1 MWTRSAIVN
10 GFSKLPLGGMFRLI
24 GVGIDGDA
32 KEVIGVVV
40 VGNGVGDSGGISCR
54 LECGSVTEDV
64 VLVIGN
70 GRCGIDP
77 EGEGCEADDNV
88 DD

>member
-10 GFSKLPLGGMFRLI
+10 GFSKLLLGGMFQLI
-24 GVGIDGDA
+24 GVGIDGDG
-32 KEVIGVVV
+32 KEVIGVIV
-40 VGNGVGDSGGISCR
+40 VGNCVGGSGGISCR

-77 EGEGCEADDNV
+77 EGCEADDTV